1 MGMDTA
7 FGSSSNSRL
16 NSDGFEASVIRKTSL
31 LHNYLFFGKQF
42 IMPKCSIRF
51 GLRMVREIHYISNIE
66 KQLMNL
72 PDAEKVSQAV
82 PGAIVIAS
90 HLDSVNHALLT
101 RKDIIGLADESG
113 LSGVRFRKMG
123 NVQFHERDLG
133 NTVRLLN
140 YTLIYSGLVNGICA
154 GRFRQRGLYRPRKGR
169 GLRFP
174 QLCPEAL
181 RGRGSGLRLL
191 PPVRGK

>member
-1 MGMDTA
+1 MQGYIFETPGEKCLYLAADTIYCP
-7 FGSSSNSRL
+7 
-16 NSDGFEASVIRKTSL
+16 EVEQTIRKY
-31 LHNYLFFGKQF
+31 H
-42 IMPKCSIRF
+42 P
-51 GLRMVREIHYISNIE
+51 EIVILNCCEATTPLGRLI
-66 KQLMNL
+66 MNL
-72 PDAEKVSQAV
+72 PDVEKVSQAV

-169 GLRFP
+169 GSRFP

-181 RGRGSGLRLL
+181 RGRGPGLRLL